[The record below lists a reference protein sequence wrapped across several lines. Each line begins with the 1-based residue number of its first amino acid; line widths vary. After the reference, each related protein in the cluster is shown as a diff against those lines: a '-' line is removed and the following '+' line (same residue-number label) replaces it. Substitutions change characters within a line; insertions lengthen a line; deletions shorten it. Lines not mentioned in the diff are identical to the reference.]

1 MKTAELFKNKT
12 VFSFEV
18 FPPKRDLPIES
29 VYPTLEALSK
39 LAPDFVSVTCGAGGS
54 GAGSNRTVEVAKH
67 IKSLGCTAAAHMPCI
82 YLTKDTACQQLQEL
96 KAAGIEN
103 ILALR
108 GDTVPDRPRKNDF
121 AHASDLIAFIK
132 EEAPEFNIMAACYP
146 EGHTEAR
153 TLAADVRNLKKK
165 VDAGADELISQLFFN
180 NDHYY
185 HFLDRCE
192 AVGIDVPIEAGIMPV
207 TNQKQ
212 IERMVSMC
220 GATLPLKLQRAIAK
234 YGSNPTAMRD
244 FGIAYAIEQIADL
257 LVSGVDGIHVYTM
270 NNPYIATKITEGVKS
285 LL

>member
-39 LAPDFVSVTCGAGGS
+39 LSPDFVSVTCGAGGS

-82 YLTKDTACQQLQEL
+82 YLTKDTARQQLQEL

-108 GDTVPDRPRKNDF
+108 GDTVPDRPRETDF
-121 AHASDLIAFIK
+121 AHASNLIAFIK

-146 EGHTEAR
+146 
-153 TLAADVRNLKKK
+153 
-165 VDAGADELISQLFFN
+165 
-180 NDHYY
+180 
-185 HFLDRCE
+185 
-192 AVGIDVPIEAGIMPV
+192 
-207 TNQKQ
+207 
-212 IERMVSMC
+212 
-220 GATLPLKLQRAIAK
+220 
-234 YGSNPTAMRD
+234 
-244 FGIAYAIEQIADL
+244 
-257 LVSGVDGIHVYTM
+257 
-270 NNPYIATKITEGVKS
+270 
-285 LL
+285 